1 MGVNYVS
8 LPGSHPCECGS
19 VHGVSMTSSPL
30 HYYLIKCVGLILYVV
45 CVVRWEA
52 NDNAEG

>member
-1 MGVNYVS
+1 
-8 LPGSHPCECGS
+8 
-19 VHGVSMTSSPL
+19 MTSSPSQD
-30 HYYLIKCVGLILYVV
+30 YLIKCVGLILYVV